1 MRSDII
7 NENSGSLILPKSNNV
22 IKVKSKVVHHGD
34 AATTI
39 VSGAITVPAK
49 SIITKL
55 TCIVEEDLAQASGNV
70 GVSAGTAAAGTQFT
84 GTLDADCLEA
94 SATAVVAG
102 IGTSTDDV
110 LTTALGGTAIMGPLA
125 AAYRAADTEV
135 HFTATSSGGNFTANT
150 GALRFIV
157 EYLDMQNSIDV

>member
-7 NENSGSLILPKSNNV
+7 NANSNSLVLAKENNL
-22 IKVKSKVVHHGD
+22 IKVKSKIVRHGD

-39 VSGAITVPAK
+39 ASGAITVPAG
-49 SIITKL
+49 SIITRL
-55 TCIVEEDLAQASGNV
+55 TCIVVEALAQASGNV

-94 SATAVVAG
+94 SSTTVAAG

-110 LTTALGGTAIMGPLA
+110 
-125 AAYRAADTEV
+125 
-135 HFTATSSGGNFTANT
+135 
-150 GALRFIV
+150 
-157 EYLDMQNSIDV
+157 